1 MSRSDQRA
9 GSLRCAERV
18 RELFGDELREE
29 AGVVHVFAA
38 WQPARGASSE
48 PLRAL
53 TTGASMPASRNDP
66 FVLRIARARTD
77 AILTTGRNLRCE
89 PRLTHGLL
97 SSRADTSDVQ
107 AWREF
112 SVGKRG
118 LPDTVVLT
126 RGEDLDLS
134 HPVLNGT
141 NRRWI
146 LTTSAAARKLAPA
159 AARPGLEVIG
169 LEAPS
174 PSAAIDWLR
183 SEHGFS
189 SVCIEAGPSTSAQ
202 LYFGEPRVDELLL
215 SLFEAETI
223 DPSGLGPR
231 FITMNE
237 IERALPN
244 LASTTTV
251 AEPSG
256 QWRYLRRTARGRIT
270 PR

>member
-1 MSRSDQRA
+1 MSTTDQRT

-18 RELFGDELREE
+18 RELFGDDLRGE

-38 WQPARGASSE
+38 WQPTRGAGSE

-66 FVLRIARARTD
+66 FILRIARARTD

-107 AWREF
+107 AWREL

-126 RGEDLDLS
+126 HGDNLDLS

-146 LTTSAAARKLAPA
+146 LTTRAGARRLAPA
-159 AARPGLEVIG
+159 AARPGLEVVG

-174 PSAAIDWLR
+174 PSAAIDWLY
-183 SEHGFS
+183 SERGYS
-189 SVCIEAGPSTSAQ
+189 SVCVEAGPSTSAQ
-202 LYFGEPRVDELLL
+202 LYAADIRVDELML
-215 SLFEAETI
+215 SLFESERI
-223 DPSGLGPR
+223 DQAALGPR
-231 FITMNE
+231 FITMQE
-237 IERALPN
+237 IERALPT
-244 LASTTTV
+244 LASSRSIS
-251 AEPSG
+251 EPSG
-256 QWRYLRRTARGRIT
+256 RWRYLRRTAEGPIT